1 MGGVFSHVRIT
12 PVCRS
17 PHMISKAT
25 QGIYVWRTVTFF
37 CRNMIQWSANNRL
50 MSVSDYYCVNYGAEN
65 VTVVEFSSPIFFR
78 ISPNFFRSYDF
89 YSYICIVKMSRLA
102 SVARHDKENQTF
114 KVHTMKL
121 TAKEEEIMA
130 IFWEHGEM
138 FIRDIL
144 KYIPEPKP
152 SYNTVATQVKFLEDK
167 GFLTRKP
174 IANTFLYVPA
184 ISEKEYSGQTIGN
197 VVRQYYNNSYASVVS
212 QFVEEEKMDLDELK
226 ALIAEIEKRRK

>member
-1 MGGVFSHVRIT
+1 
-12 PVCRS
+12 
-17 PHMISKAT
+17 
-25 QGIYVWRTVTFF
+25 
-37 CRNMIQWSANNRL
+37 
-50 MSVSDYYCVNYGAEN
+50 
-65 VTVVEFSSPIFFR
+65 
-78 ISPNFFRSYDF
+78 
-89 YSYICIVKMSRLA
+89 
-102 SVARHDKENQTF
+102 
-114 KVHTMKL
+114 MKL
-121 TAKEEEIMA
+121 TIKEEEIMK

-167 GFLTRKP
+167 GFLTRRP
-174 IANTFLYVPA
+174 VANTFIYVPV
-184 ISEKEYSGQTIGN
+184 ITEKEYSGDTIGN